1 MTETFQA
8 AAAQAVLTE
17 QLRAAA
23 ELLVTHLP
31 TVARLTP
38 APVEAPSGATGQAA
52 PPVDEW
58 SAGHAVVGTFVGQG
72 SYRVA
77 LALNPELLPSSGE
90 GSAVAVDYVRGALE
104 EAMAPFGAGVL
115 TGLRVD
121 DAREL
126 FADAGAALV
135 RLDDAGAPVGA
146 FAVLQ
151 TSGRAGG
158 GDVLERLGRLSGV
171 EMDLTVQIGRT
182 RLLVRDVLDLEAGS
196 IIELDRSAGAP
207 ADILLNGRLIAR
219 GEVVV
224 VDQDYAVRVTSI
236 VEAPGRAL

>member
-1 MTETFQA
+1 MTDTTFDTA
-8 AAAQAVLTE
+8 AVQAVLAE
-17 QLRAAA
+17 QVRTAA
-23 ELLVTHLP
+23 LQLTLQLP

-38 APVEAPSGATGQAA
+38 APLEGPVG
-52 PPVDEW
+52 PVDEW
-58 SAGHAVVGTFVGQG
+58 AAGHAIVGTFVGQG

-77 LALNPELLPSSGE
+77 LALAPELLPAAGD
-90 GSAVAVDYVRGALE
+90 GADVAVDYVRGALE
-104 EAMAPFGAGVL
+104 DAMGAFGAGVL
-115 TGLRVD
+115 TGLAVD
-121 DAREL
+121 DARDL
-126 FADAGAALV
+126 FAAGDAVVV
-135 RLDDAGAPVGA
+135 RLDDSGSPVGA
-146 FAVLQ
+146 FGVVQ
-151 TSGRAGG
+151 TAGPRAG

-236 VEAPGRAL
+236 VEAAVRAL

>member
-1 MTETFQA
+1 MTDTFATA
-8 AAAQAVLTE
+8 AGQAVLVE
-17 QLRAAA
+17 QVRAAA
-23 ELLVTHLP
+23 ELLVTQLP

-38 APVEAPSGATGQAA
+38 APVEDRTAA
-52 PPVDEW
+52 PVDDW
-58 SAGHAVVGTFVGQG
+58 NAGHAVIGTFVGQG

-77 LALNPELLPSSGE
+77 LAVSPELLPAAGD
-90 GSAVAVDYVRGALE
+90 GAAVTVDYVRGALE

-121 DAREL
+121 DARAL
-126 FADAGAALV
+126 FTDAGALVV
-135 RLDDAGAPVGA
+135 RLEDAGAPAGA
-146 FAVLQ
+146 FGVLQ
-151 TSGRAGG
+151 TSGRSSG
-158 GDVLERLGRLSGV
+158 GDVLERLGRLAGV

-236 VEAPGRAL
+236 VEAPSRVL

>member
-1 MTETFQA
+1 MTDTFATAADQAVLSEQVRA
-8 AAAQAVLTE
+8 AAA
-17 QLRAAA
+17 
-23 ELLVTHLP
+23 LLVQQLP

-38 APVEAPSGATGQAA
+38 SPLEGATA
-52 PPVDEW
+52 PVDEW
-58 SAGHAVVGTFVGQG
+58 SAEHAVVGTFVGQG

-77 LALNPELLPSSGE
+77 LALAPELLPTAGE
-90 GSAVAVDYVRGALE
+90 GAAVTVDYVRGALE
-104 EAMAPFGAGVL
+104 QAMAPFGAGVL
-115 TGLRVD
+115 TGLGVD
-121 DAREL
+121 DGREL
-126 FADAGAALV
+126 FAAPDAAVV
-135 RLDDAGAPVGA
+135 RLDDGATPAGAFG
-146 FAVLQ
+146 VLQ
-151 TSGRAGG
+151 TSGRAGAGG
-158 GDVLERLGRLSGV
+158 GDVLERLGRLAGV

-236 VEAPGRAL
+236 VEAASRAL

>member
-1 MTETFQA
+1 MTDTFATA
-8 AAAQAVLTE
+8 AADAVLAE
-17 QLRAAA
+17 QVRAAA
-23 ELLVTHLP
+23 ELLVTRLP

-38 APVEAPSGATGQAA
+38 AQVEGQTATL
-52 PPVDEW
+52 VDEW
-58 SAGHAVVGTFVGQG
+58 NAGHAVIGTFVGQG

-77 LALNPELLPSSGE
+77 LAVSPELLPAAGD
-90 GSAVAVDYVRGALE
+90 GSDVTIDYVRGALE

-115 TGLRVD
+115 TGLRID
-121 DAREL
+121 DARGL
-126 FADAGAALV
+126 FADADAVVL
-135 RLDDAGAPVGA
+135 RLDNAGAPVGA
-146 FAVLQ
+146 FGVLQ
-151 TSGRAGG
+151 TSGRTGG